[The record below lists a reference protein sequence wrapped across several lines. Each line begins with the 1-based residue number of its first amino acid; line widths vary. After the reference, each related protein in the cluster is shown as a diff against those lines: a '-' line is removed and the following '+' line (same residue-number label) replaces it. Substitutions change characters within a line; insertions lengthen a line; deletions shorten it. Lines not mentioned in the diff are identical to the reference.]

1 MSLSDFPVMPIVTIS
16 ERDRALAFYRDTL
29 GLEVLSDDGFGIMLR
44 AANATV
50 RLAIVKEVVPPQGTA
65 LGWEVTGIEGIV
77 DQLVASGV
85 VFERFP
91 GMAQDARAIWTPPG
105 ANAGVAWFKDPFG
118 NLLSVSGP
126 R

>member
-105 ANAGVAWFKDPFG
+105 ASAGVAWFKDPFG